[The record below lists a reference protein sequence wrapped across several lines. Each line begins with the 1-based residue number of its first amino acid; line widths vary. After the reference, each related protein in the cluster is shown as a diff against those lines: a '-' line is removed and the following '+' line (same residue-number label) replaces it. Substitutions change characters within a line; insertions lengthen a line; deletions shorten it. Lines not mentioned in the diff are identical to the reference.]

1 MTDKSEFS
9 ADTRYTL
16 TLRDAQ
22 GRVRPANVYVYRVYD
37 AFMVARATSGD
48 GLLRKIPYS
57 DVERIVD
64 AKPAAADDRYAL
76 PAALLDEKN
85 WRDKSEMQ
93 VYASSAARG
102 K

>member
-1 MTDKSEFS
+1 MDKSNFS

-16 TLRDAQ
+16 AMRDPS
-22 GRVRPANVYVYRVYD
+22 GKTRPANLYVYRVYD
-37 AFMVARATSGD
+37 QFMVARSTSGD
-48 GLLRKIPYS
+48 GLLRKIAYS
-57 DVERIVD
+57 DVEKVVD
-64 AKPAAADDRYAL
+64 QKPVDPKERYGL